1 MKKKM
6 KALLAGLI
14 LIGST
19 SVSAQEELVFT
30 NGQLY
35 SIGNEEQKS
44 THQTYFESGQLKATY
59 NLINGVLN
67 GQAIFYNEEGKEVEL
82 GFYKDG
88 EKHGKWV
95 KWNDNHQKI
104 AEAHYYFGDKDGAWQ
119 IWDDAGTLR
128 YELNYQ
134 KGEKTG
140 QWKMYDETGELVSV
154 KEY

>member
-1 MKKKM
+1 M
-6 KALLAGLI
+6 
-14 LIGST
+14 
-19 SVSAQEELVFT
+19 
-30 NGQLY
+30 
-35 SIGNEEQKS
+35 
-44 THQTYFESGQLKATY
+44 
-59 NLINGVLN
+59 
-67 GQAIFYNEEGKEVEL
+67 
-82 GFYKDG
+82 
-88 EKHGKWV
+88 
-95 KWNDNHQKI
+95 KI